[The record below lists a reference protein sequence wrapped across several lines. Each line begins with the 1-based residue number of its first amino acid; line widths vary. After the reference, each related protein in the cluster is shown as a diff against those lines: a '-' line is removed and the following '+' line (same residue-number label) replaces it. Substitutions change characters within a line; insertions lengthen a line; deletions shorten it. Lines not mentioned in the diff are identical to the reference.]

1 MRLTIKRLLPLVVL
15 PVAFVGL
22 SAIFHHDDHAKDA
35 SAANA
40 SRIVSVTDDVTDRD
54 APLTPRNRPDLFVY
68 SARTQGLAET
78 KVFVEHRNGKK
89 ELVYIDAEP
98 GELVDVS
105 ADGSHGVFR
114 RYITPG
120 KTETYTIDFNNHAS

>member
-1 MRLTIKRLLPLVVL
+1 MNLTIKRLLPLIVL
-15 PVAFVGL
+15 PVALAGL
-22 SAIFHHDDHAKDA
+22 SAVTHRDDHAKAA

-40 SRIVSVTDDVTDRD
+40 SRIVLASDEVTDRD
-54 APLTPRNRPDLFVY
+54 APLMPRNRSDIFVY

-78 KVFVEHRNGKK
+78 KVFVEHRNGTK
-89 ELVYIDAEP
+89 ELVYVDQQP

-114 RYITPG
+114 RFISPG
-120 KTETYTIDFNNHAS
+120 KTETYSVDFNKRAS